1 VTDTLQAPVL
11 PEVPYGAW
19 PSPISAADLAGDA
32 GRPSWPAFVDGALWW
47 SETRP
52 AEAGRT
58 AIVRAETP
66 GAAGILGPTRE
77 LLPAPWSARTRVHE
91 YGGRSWL
98 VLRGPLGPV
107 LVFAEDSDQR
117 LYAMEPPAPGAA
129 GASGTVPRP
138 ITPKPAAGHQLR
150 YADPVAGPG
159 GDRVVCVRE
168 SHSPQGIRRHLVEV
182 RLTGEVRELVG
193 GSDFLAF
200 PRPSPDGRH
209 LAWIAW
215 DHPAMPWTSTVLRV
229 GDVLPDGSVAGVRD
243 VLGGPGVSVLQPE
256 WGPDGTLYAAT
267 DESGFW
273 NLVSLGV
280 GGRRSARPLCAR
292 DEEFAGPLWEL
303 GYSWYAVLGD
313 GRLACLH
320 GTDTTTL
327 STLDTLTGELTAIG
341 APAGGSGV
349 GSPTVG
355 VSTGGVSTVGVST
368 VGVSTVGVSTV
379 GVSTGGGSTV
389 GSGAGGLTAWDAS
402 LTADGALLAGVA
414 GSASSRWG
422 LTVVDADTGATVRR
436 PAAGLAPDPA
446 VLPQPYAVE
455 LPSVGGRVVHANV
468 YPPRNPAVVAPPGEL
483 APYVVVVHGGPTG
496 QSPMV
501 ADISV
506 AYWTS
511 RGLGVLDVNYGGS
524 SGYGRAYRDV
534 LDEQWGVVDVE
545 DVAAAARALAD
556 RGVAD
561 GSRLVIRG
569 GSAGGWTVL
578 SALTRTTTF
587 AAGASY
593 YGVAEL
599 ERFAADTHDFESR
612 YLDHLIGTLPEHRDR
627 YVERAPLSNIAGLSC
642 PVLLLQGA
650 DDKIV
655 PPSQAEM
662 FRDGLAARAIPHAY
676 LVFEGEAHGFRRAAT
691 VIASAEAELSFYG
704 QVLGFVPPGVPVLPL
719 TPPVG
724 ASPA

>member
-1 VTDTLQAPVL
+1 MTDTPQLPVL
-11 PEVPYGAW
+11 PQVPHGAW
-19 PSPISAADLAGDA
+19 PSPISAADLAADA

-66 GAAGILGPTRE
+66 GPAGVLGPTRE

-117 LYAMEPPAPGAA
+117 LYAMEPPAPGPTGASDAA
-129 GASGTVPRP
+129 SDAGSGGSSSSSGTVPRP
-138 ITPKPAAGHQLR
+138 ITPKPEAGHELR

-168 SHSPQGIRRHLVEV
+168 SHSPAGIRRHLVEV

-273 NLVSLGV
+273 NLVSLGA
-280 GGRRSARPLCAR
+280 GGRRPARPLCPRA
-292 DEEFAGPLWEL
+292 EEFAGPLWEL
-303 GYSWYAVLGD
+303 GYRWYAVLAD

-327 STLDTLTGELTAIG
+327 STLDPLTGQLAAVG
-341 APAGGSGV
+341 DPAGASEV
-349 GSPTVG
+349 GSP
-355 VSTGGVSTVGVST
+355 
-368 VGVSTVGVSTV
+368 
-379 GVSTGGGSTV
+379 TV

-402 LTADGALLAGVA
+402 LTADGGLLAGVA

-422 LTVVDADTGATVRR
+422 LTVVDVDTGATVRR

-501 ADISV
+501 ADVSV

-534 LDEQWGVVDVE
+534 LDEQWGIVDVE

-676 LVFEGEAHGFRRAAT
+676 LLFEGEAHGFRRAAT

-719 TPPVG
+719 TPSVG

>member
-1 VTDTLQAPVL
+1 MTDTPLLPVL
-11 PEVPYGAW
+11 PEVPFGAW

-66 GAAGILGPTRE
+66 GPAGVLGPTRE

-117 LYAMEPPAPGAA
+117 LYAMEPPAPDVA
-129 GASGTVPRP
+129 GASDADAGASSSAGGSGSGSGSGSGTVPRP
-138 ITPKPAAGHQLR
+138 ITPKPAAGHELR
-150 YADPVAGPG
+150 YADPVPSPG

-168 SHSPQGIRRHLVEV
+168 SHTPQGIRRHVVEV

-215 DHPAMPWTSTVLRV
+215 DHPAMPWTATVLRV

-280 GGRRSARPLCAR
+280 GGQRPARPLCPR
-292 DEEFAGPLWEL
+292 VEEFAGPLWEL

-327 STLDTLTGELTAIG
+327 SVLDSLTGQLTALG
-341 APAGGSGV
+341 DPPGASETAPAASRGAA
-349 GSPTVG
+349 
-355 VSTGGVSTVGVST
+355 
-368 VGVSTVGVSTV
+368 
-379 GVSTGGGSTV
+379 GSTLR
-389 GSGAGGLTAWDAS
+389 SGAAGLTAWDAS

-436 PAAGLAPDPA
+436 PAAGVAPDPA

-468 YPPRNPAVVAPPGEL
+468 YPPRNPAVVAPPGTL
-483 APYVVVVHGGPTG
+483 PPYVVVVHGGPTG
-496 QSPMV
+496 HSPMV
-501 ADISV
+501 ADVSV

-534 LDEQWGVVDVE
+534 LDEQWGIVDVE
-545 DVAAAARALAD
+545 DVAAAATALAD

-676 LVFEGEAHGFRRAAT
+676 LLFEGEAHGFRRAAT

-704 QVLGFVPPGVPVLPL
+704 QVLGFDPPGVPVLPL

-724 ASPA
+724 ASPS